1 MRRLR
6 YRTYQSTTQ
15 AAPSWPGYEV
25 ERPTGRPTF
34 ESMVLVPLCQALII
48 GLAGGPLTTWGL
60 VEVLDVGGWWPAV
73 GILTLAWFGLAF
85 VTRAS
90 AAEAT
95 LWSVERFIG
104 ADLDGDGTVGD
115 PEPQAHLVTV
125 GPARLQ
131 TTPEERLRREFVLF
145 VQGCEASGDTS
156 MRRWESR
163 LGRERYQEWRD
174 ALIKAGLASW
184 VRPGEPR
191 QGWRLSQ
198 PAEEIV
204 AAVF

>member
-25 ERPTGRPTF
+25 ERPLAQPAVAACVT
-34 ESMVLVPLCQALII
+34 VPFLQALITAVP
-48 GLAGGPLTTWGL
+48 LAVLATWGMIELDL
-60 VEVLDVGGWWPAV
+60 VQAWWPV
-73 GILTLAWFGLAF
+73 LGIMVAGAF
-85 VTRAS
+85 LVTFLIRVSDAQS
-90 AAEAT
+90 T
-95 LWSVERFIG
+95 LWSVERYLS

-115 PEPQAHLVTV
+115 PEPQAHIVTV

-145 VQGCEASGDTS
+145 VQGCEATEDTS

-174 ALIKAGLASW
+174 ALITAGLAEW